1 MTSPKFSLDN
11 SDIKEIFKQAII
23 IYSPV
28 ILLFLEQIEK
38 WEFDIKIIFAL
49 IISTSID
56 IARRFITD
64 YTNEISESRNDRNI
78 KTDS

>member
-1 MTSPKFSLDN
+1 MTSQKFSLDN
-11 SDIKEIFKQAII
+11 SDIKEIFKQTII

>member
-1 MTSPKFSLDN
+1 MTSQKFSLNN
-11 SDIKEIFKQAII
+11 SDIKEIFKQIII

-56 IARRFITD
+56 IVRKFITD
-64 YTNEISESRNDRNI
+64 YTKDIGENRNDRNI